1 MYVQLFGQS
10 GFRMGCPHAAV
21 LICIVVRQ
29 NGRPVCPEP
38 YSKMSIPRSICSE
51 HALDKQSLI
60 RPEHTLGVH
69 VFMVSRMLTFGKKVV
84 VEEVALTT
92 FSLELKNM

>member
-51 HALDKQSLI
+51 HALDKQTLI
-60 RPEHTLGVH
+60 RPKHTLGVH
-69 VFMVSRMLTFGKKVV
+69 VFMVSRMLTFGP
-84 VEEVALTT
+84 
-92 FSLELKNM
+92 M

>member
-10 GFRMGCPHAAV
+10 GFRMGGPHAAV

-29 NGRPVCPEP
+29 NGRPVCPET
-38 YSKMSIPRSICSE
+38 YRKVGIPRGVRSE
-51 HALDKQSLI
+51 HTLNKQSLV

-69 VFMVSRMLTFGKKVV
+69 VFMVSRMLAFGP
-84 VEEVALTT
+84 
-92 FSLELKNM
+92 M